1 MPAKYKK
8 NEVASR
14 IHLKIGNDLI
24 LYTIESIQLSNFND
38 SKKIK
43 ANQANPSTLVYQIEV
58 QDQINGWQTSRGHKR
73 QIFVNKMRKILVDIL
88 STTSTVFG

>member
-1 MPAKYKK
+1 MLAKYKR
-8 NEVASR
+8 NEVALR

-58 QDQINGWQTSRGHKR
+58 QDQINGWQTSCGHKR
-73 QIFVNKMRKILVDIL
+73 QIDKVRKILMDIL
-88 STTSTVFG
+88 STTRTVFG